1 MKFLKYLVMILVLC
15 STHFVTG
22 QGINWQSISQ
32 GTDLSYQ
39 SVTYGNGLYVAVATN
54 GLGKRVAT
62 SPDGAT
68 WTMRNSA
75 ADNGWTS
82 VTFGNGVF
90 VAVAN
95 SGTAGSRAMTSPD
108 GINWTLRNTAV
119 DNSWNSV
126 TYGNGLFV
134 AVASSG
140 TGNRVMTSPDGITW
154 TSSNAAVDN
163 NWRSVTYGNGLFVAV
178 ATSGINNRVMTSPD
192 GITWT
197 SRTSAADN
205 SWQSVTY
212 GNGLFVAVAN
222 SGTNNLVMT
231 STDGITWTLQTPAT
245 NTAWTSVTY
254 GNGLFVAVAR
264 NGTSDGVMTSPDGI
278 TWTSRTALT
287 LNYWRS
293 ITYSN
298 GRFVAFGDIGL
309 GNRIMSS
316 TDGINWIAI
325 NNASDFSWRSVTY
338 GNGLFVAVAS
348 NGSNNQV
355 MTSPDGITWTPRTA
369 VANNPWYSV
378 TYGNG
383 LFVAVAT
390 SGINQVMTSP
400 DGINWTARVA
410 ATTNN
415 WYSVTY
421 GNGMFIAVANSGTN
435 NFVMSSPDGITW
447 TSRTAAENNSWYDVT
462 YGNGL
467 FVAVAITGTNK
478 VMTSPDGI
486 NWTSRTAAENNQWYS
501 VTYGNGLF
509 VAVANNGIN
518 RVMTSPDGINWTSR
532 IAAVNNNWYSV
543 TYGNGLF
550 AAVSSS
556 GTGNRVMTSPD
567 GITWTSRTSATDN
580 FWYDVTY
587 GNDKF
592 VAVSI
597 NGINNRVMVSG
608 CTQPGLP
615 TAATQ
620 SFCSSANPTVA
631 NLVATGHDIKW
642 YATETGTT
650 VLTSSTALSSG
661 TYYATQ
667 TIDNCESPRTAV
679 VVTVANC
686 AATWTGAVNNS
697 WSTAGN
703 WSNNIVPDGSLDIEI
718 PSGNP
723 VLDEAYNVPAAKTL
737 TVSGTGTL
745 TIAPTASITVEGTLA
760 LNDRPVTLKSDATGS
775 AVIGQ
780 VTGLVTGATNVT
792 VERYIPQGKR
802 AFRFLSP
809 GVTTTNFISNNW
821 QLGTHITGSS
831 TGANGFDATATG
843 SASLFTY
850 NNNQAT
856 GSGWS
861 AATSTNATNLQAGQ
875 GYRLL
880 VRGDRNVNINTTSA
894 PTMNAAVTLSAT
906 GTLTTGPVIFDSA
919 SAIALNATS
928 NLVTN
933 GYSLVGNPYVNTV
946 DWNALTKVGLTDS
959 YYVWDPNMGTA
970 TQRGRYVVYNTL
982 SGSSNNASGV
992 NQYIQPGQAF
1002 FVQNSILGIAGTLT
1016 FQEINKVGA
1025 ANLTTIFRTKQKP
1038 IAKLNLSVYET
1049 SELTAGG
1056 FPIDATVAVFDAAFN
1071 SAIDNADV
1079 TKLSTG
1085 IENISI
1091 ANNNKM
1097 WAIDARGPVS
1107 EKDEVILNL
1116 QDFQK
1121 NKNYSFRAQFSNFEP
1136 AVSPFLVDTFLG
1148 TTTPLTTTVTTD
1160 ISFVTTSN
1168 TASYKS
1174 DRFKITFQ
1182 NKTLSNDD
1190 FIAEQVV
1197 LYPNPVT
1204 NNQFSLTLPA
1214 MMQGA
1219 LQIQLINVTGQ
1230 LVYQLET
1237 EAKPMLNVSL
1247 NRELPQ
1253 GVYFVKISN
1262 QGMNL
1267 TKKITIK

>member
-1 MKFLKYLVMILVLC
+1 
-15 STHFVTG
+15 
-22 QGINWQSISQ
+22 
-32 GTDLSYQ
+32 
-39 SVTYGNGLYVAVATN
+39 
-54 GLGKRVAT
+54 
-62 SPDGAT
+62 
-68 WTMRNSA
+68 
-75 ADNGWTS
+75 
-82 VTFGNGVF
+82 
-90 VAVAN
+90 
-95 SGTAGSRAMTSPD
+95 MTSPD
-108 GINWTLRNTAV
+108 GITWTNRTAAAN
-119 DNSWNSV
+119 NSWNSV

-134 AVASSG
+134 AVSTNG
-140 TGNRVMTSPDGITW
+140 INRVMTSTDGINW
-154 TSSNAAVDN
+154 TSRIAAGN
-163 NWRSVTYGNGLFVAV
+163 NTWYGVTYGNGLFAAV
-178 ATSGINNRVMTSPD
+178 SGNGLGNRVMTSPD

-205 SWQSVTY
+205 FWYGITY
-212 GNGLFVAVAN
+212 GNG
-222 SGTNNLVMT
+222 
-231 STDGITWTLQTPAT
+231 
-245 NTAWTSVTY
+245 
-254 GNGLFVAVAR
+254 
-264 NGTSDGVMTSPDGI
+264 
-278 TWTSRTALT
+278 
-287 LNYWRS
+287 
-293 ITYSN
+293 
-298 GRFVAFGDIGL
+298 
-309 GNRIMSS
+309 
-316 TDGINWIAI
+316 
-325 NNASDFSWRSVTY
+325 
-338 GNGLFVAVAS
+338 
-348 NGSNNQV
+348 
-355 MTSPDGITWTPRTA
+355 
-369 VANNPWYSV
+369 
-378 TYGNG
+378 
-383 LFVAVAT
+383 
-390 SGINQVMTSP
+390 
-400 DGINWTARVA
+400 
-410 ATTNN
+410 
-415 WYSVTY
+415 
-421 GNGMFIAVANSGTN
+421 
-435 NFVMSSPDGITW
+435 
-447 TSRTAAENNSWYDVT
+447 
-462 YGNGL
+462 
-467 FVAVAITGTNK
+467 
-478 VMTSPDGI
+478 
-486 NWTSRTAAENNQWYS
+486 
-501 VTYGNGLF
+501 
-509 VAVANNGIN
+509 
-518 RVMTSPDGINWTSR
+518 
-532 IAAVNNNWYSV
+532 
-543 TYGNGLF
+543 
-550 AAVSSS
+550 
-556 GTGNRVMTSPD
+556 
-567 GITWTSRTSATDN
+567 
-580 FWYDVTY
+580 
-587 GNDKF
+587 KF

-597 NGINNRVMVSG
+597 NGSNNRVMVSG
-608 CTQPGLP
+608 CAQPAVP

-631 NLVATGHDIKW
+631 NLVVTGQDIKW

-667 TIDNCESPRTAV
+667 TVGNCESPRTAV

-686 AATWTGAVNNS
+686 AATWTGTVNNS

-703 WSNNIVPDGSLDIEI
+703 WSNNLVPDGSLDIEI

-723 VLDEAYNVPAAKTL
+723 VLDVAYTVPATKSV
-737 TVSGTGTL
+737 TVSGMGTL

-861 AATSTNATNLQAGQ
+861 AVTSTNATNLQAGQ

-880 VRGDRNVNINTTSA
+880 VRGDRNVNINTNSA

-906 GTLTTGPVIFDSA
+906 GTLTTGTVIFDSA

-946 DWNALTKVGLTDS
+946 NWNELTKLGLTDS

-1002 FVQNSILGIAGTLT
+1002 FVQNSILGVPGTLT

-1025 ANLTTIFRTKQKP
+1025 AILTPVFRTKQNP

-1056 FPIDATVAVFDAAFN
+1056 FPIDATVAVFDATFSN
-1071 SAIDNADV
+1071 TIDNADV
-1079 TKLSTG
+1079 MKLSTG
-1085 IENISI
+1085 TENISI
-1091 ANNNKM
+1091 ANNSKM

-1107 EKDEVILNL
+1107 EKDEVFLNL
-1116 QDFQK
+1116 QDFQV

-1136 AVSPFLVDTFLG
+1136 TVSPFLVDTFLG
-1148 TTTPLTTTVTTD
+1148 TTTPLTTTATTD

-1168 TASYKS
+1168 AASYKS

-1204 NNQFSLTLPA
+1204 NKQFSVTLPT

-1219 LQIQLINVTGQ
+1219 LQIQLINITGQ